1 MQPVNAGLPFNSYSD
16 DYFLAIDEENGVGW
30 WATDRHFLPNDN
42 ITLYVF
48 ILPEERKNLNC
59 NDEEKRERSILDNIR
74 VTWEEPQNLEEDEE
88 DDEEIAQETD
98 AKPDKEEL
106 VASYIAKADEI
117 RKIQP
122 GQKPQKRDFKIP
134 LKGGK
139 FLYSLDDVAG
149 TEQRMM
155 IEQYIRQ

>member
-1 MQPVNAGLPFNSYSD
+1 M
-16 DYFLAIDEENGVGW
+16 
-30 WATDRHFLPNDN
+30 
-42 ITLYVF
+42 
-48 ILPEERKNLNC
+48 
-59 NDEEKRERSILDNIR
+59 
-74 VTWEEPQNLEEDEE
+74 
-88 DDEEIAQETD
+88 
-98 AKPDKEEL
+98 
-106 VASYIAKADEI
+106 ASYIAKADEI

-155 IEQYIRQ
+155 IEQYIRQEKTYNKDVEELDKLRKEYSKSSNPSVGQKIRTLESAVQKEKLGLDHILSQFYRSIGYK